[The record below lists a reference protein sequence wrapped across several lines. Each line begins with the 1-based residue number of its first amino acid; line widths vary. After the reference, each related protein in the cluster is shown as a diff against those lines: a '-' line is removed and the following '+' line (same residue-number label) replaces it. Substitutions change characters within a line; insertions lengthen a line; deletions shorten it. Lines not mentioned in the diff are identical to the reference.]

1 MIPPEQTQLQ
11 KQQSASRNLQVQL
24 SKRAE
29 NVGNQIFRMT
39 RHEKKKRKGILQI
52 VRRVWIKIFV

>member
-29 NVGNQIFRMT
+29 KVGNQIFRMT
-39 RHEKKKRKGILQI
+39 RHEKKKRKGVLQI
-52 VRRVWIKIFV
+52 VRRV